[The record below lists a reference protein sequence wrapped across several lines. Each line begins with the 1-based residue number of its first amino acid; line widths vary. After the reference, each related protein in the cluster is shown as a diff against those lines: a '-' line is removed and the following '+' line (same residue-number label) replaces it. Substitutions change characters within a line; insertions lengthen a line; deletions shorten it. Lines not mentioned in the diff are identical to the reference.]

1 VHAGDGEHPTR
12 EEAAVTE
19 NEEFNLTCV
28 ECGVAIRVSRT
39 TNSDIGELAF
49 YADEEGL
56 ENRDFHWHVA

>member
-1 VHAGDGEHPTR
+1 
-12 EEAAVTE
+12 VTE